1 MPTNTA
7 GLFSADIEAYIADET
22 LPLARRQLV
31 AYQFGDPLTLPKGRG
46 TSYTATRYNRVPLPF
61 APLSEGVPPIGQ
73 TMTIAQVTATAL
85 QWGDKITITDVAE
98 LTIKHPLVAKAKELL
113 GLQIGETLDR
123 NTFNNLLAGTQVNY
137 VNTRGARASLVS
149 GDVLNPHE
157 INRATGALFTIGAP
171 RFSGDE
177 MTNTKLQ
184 ADAGGAKASSSPRAM
199 PHYVAILHPLVVQDM
214 RENSTIVTAWSY
226 SDINRLYNYE
236 LGEWGGIRFTFSNM
250 VPSFTGFTNSAN
262 GVTYTPGTSGNLATN
277 ANYRIIVTGSDTQN
291 QYESQVYAVSGAQNV
306 TGPTGSITVVTPNVA
321 GFTYNVY
328 IGTTTSPTNLGL
340 STSGPTS
347 GPLAGQA
354 VQLPPNTSVVITNIG
369 TAQTPPAGPAS
380 TVTVYPAF
388 VIGRGAYGQVSLDD
402 VKISFLMNADKSDP
416 LNQLRVVGWKVMY
429 GTLIENQLFFMRIE
443 STSNFSATFG

>member
-7 GLFSADIEAYIADET
+7 GLFSSDIEAYIADET

-184 ADAGGAKASSSPRAM
+184 ADAGGAKASASPRAM

-250 VPSFTGFTNSAN
+250 VPSFTGFTNAAN
-262 GVTYTPGTSGNLATN
+262 GVTYTPGTAGNLATN
-277 ANYRIIVTGSDTQN
+277 ANYRIIVTGSDNQN

-321 GFTYNVY
+321 GFTYNIY
-328 IGTTTSPTNLGL
+328 IGTTTSPTNLGTT
-340 STSGPTS
+340 TSGPTS

-388 VIGRGAYGQVSLDD
+388 IIGRGAYGQVSLDD

-416 LNQLRVVGWKVMY
+416 LNQLRVVGWKVYY